1 MTRDYKHSRA
11 NPDKS
16 TPGWV
21 WLLVGFALGLL
32 VAFMVYLNGQ
42 RALQELTGDLM
53 RIPMVTEERAQE
65 QTSPAPEEPEPRRR
79 FDFYTLLPE
88 LEVVIPDEEE
98 ERAAKQTPRPARPT
112 PQTAGGGYILQAG
125 SFRKLNEADSMKAKL
140 AILGVEANI
149 QTVKV
154 NRDTWHR
161 VRIGPYNDLAQ
172 LQRIRDRL
180 SRNSVDTL
188 LMKGKD

>member
-11 NPDKS
+11 NPDKP

-21 WLLVGFALGLL
+21 WLLIGFALGLL
-32 VAFMVYLNGQ
+32 VAFVVYLNGQ
-42 RALQELTGDLM
+42 RALQKLTGELM
-53 RIPMVTEERAQE
+53 RLPMATDERAQE
-65 QTSPAPEEPEPRRR
+65 QTPPAPEEAEPRRR

-88 LEVVIPDEEE
+88 LEVVIPDEKE
-98 ERAAKQTPRPARPT
+98 ERSVKRTPRPATPP
-112 PQTAGGGYILQAG
+112 PQTTSGGYILQAG

-140 AILGVEANI
+140 AMLGFEANI

-161 VRIGPYNDLAQ
+161 VRIGPYSDLAQ
-172 LQRIRDRL
+172 LKRVRDRL
-180 SRNSVDTL
+180 TKNSVSTL

>member
-11 NPDKS
+11 KPDKP

-21 WLLVGFALGLL
+21 WMLIGFVMGLL
-32 VAFMVYLNGQ
+32 VAFVVYLNGQ
-42 RALQELTGDLM
+42 RALKELTGEFV
-53 RIPMVTEERAQE
+53 RTPMATDVREKE
-65 QTSPAPEEPEPRRR
+65 QTETAPEESEPRRR

-88 LEVVIPDEEE
+88 LEVVIPDEKE
-98 ERAAKQTPRPARPT
+98 ERPAKKTPRTPT
-112 PQTAGGGYILQAG
+112 PPPQTRGGYILQPG
-125 SFRKLNEADSMKAKL
+125 SFRKLHEADSMKAKL
-140 AILGVEANI
+140 AMLGVEANI

-161 VRIGPYNDLAQ
+161 VRIGPYNNLTQ
-172 LQRIRDRL
+172 LNRVRDRL
-180 SRNSVDTL
+180 RKNNVDTL